1 MELCGKTLALVAP
14 IRLALPVFAGL
25 ASVAAKFNRHTVSQ
39 RRTGSNPRSPLLD
52 CLRGLF
58 HVEH

>member
-14 IRLALPVFAGL
+14 IRLALPVFAGF
-25 ASVAAKFNRHTVSQ
+25 ASIAAKFDRHAVSQ
-39 RRTGSNPRSPLLD
+39 WRTGSNPLCPLFN